1 MKEII
6 HSSSIRSTEDLIKY
20 IVQKNSRFFEIS
32 KIEYNC
38 NSISLSQIENTC
50 NWLETY
56 LIPNNSWKVEG
67 PLPFWRM
74 LIHPDI
80 RTAHIALSAELLGLK
95 YEIQEAEKA
104 VYGGF
109 TKRIK
114 IYGTFSFNILKT
126 NGFPAKERKKLPLN
140 FRSYSRGG
148 GYDF

>member
-1 MKEII
+1 MREII

-20 IVQKNSRFFEIS
+20 IVKKNSRFFETS
-32 KIEYNC
+32 KIKYNC
-38 NSISLSQIENTC
+38 NSIPLFQIEHTC

-56 LIPNNSWKVEG
+56 LIPNNSGKVEG

-74 LIHPDI
+74 LIHPDV

-95 YEIQEAEKA
+95 YEIQDAEKA
-104 VYGGF
+104 DYGGF

-126 NGFPAKERKKLPLN
+126 ADFPAKERRKRPIN
-140 FRSYSRGG
+140 FRSYSRRS